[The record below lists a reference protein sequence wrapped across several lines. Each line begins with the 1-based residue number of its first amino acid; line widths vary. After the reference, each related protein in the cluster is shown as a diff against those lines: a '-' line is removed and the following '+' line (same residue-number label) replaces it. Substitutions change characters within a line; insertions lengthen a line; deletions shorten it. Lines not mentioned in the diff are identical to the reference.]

1 MSHGTARRFI
11 IAIGLGVASG
21 VGALP
26 CCADEAV
33 PSAPP
38 SLLADDASLDLLVER
53 PYRVRDFGLAARP
66 DLRRRTL
73 PTGRTRLDLSP
84 LAEGVLGL
92 IREQGVPLREQRDE
106 HGKGPIGVM
115 ASFSLGRDVPALSF
129 NLGDR
134 PVDPLGAFYSGDRGF
149 RCALVWPVDRF
160 TLRLEGG
167 EDSEVG
173 YYGIAGVQWL
183 HPKRLMAVGLGIPM
197 NLRDAEGDVGVI
209 LQLRLQLD

>member
-1 MSHGTARRFI
+1 MSHGTARRWI

-26 CCADEAV
+26 CCADEAA
-33 PSAPP
+33 PSAPV
-38 SLLADDASLDLLVER
+38 SLLADEASLDLLAGR

-66 DLRRRTL
+66 DLR
-73 PTGRTRLDLSP
+73 PQANASGRTRLDLSP

-92 IREQGVPLREQRDE
+92 IREQGVPLRGQRDE
-106 HGKGPIGVM
+106 HGNGPIGVM

-149 RCALVWPVDRF
+149 RCALVWPVNRF

-167 EDSEVG
+167 EDSEFG
-173 YYGIAGVQWL
+173 YYGIAGVQWMDA
-183 HPKRLMAVGLGIPM
+183 KRRLAIGAGIPM
-197 NLRDAEGDVGVI
+197 NLRDADGDVGAI
-209 LQLRLQLD
+209 LQLRLRLD